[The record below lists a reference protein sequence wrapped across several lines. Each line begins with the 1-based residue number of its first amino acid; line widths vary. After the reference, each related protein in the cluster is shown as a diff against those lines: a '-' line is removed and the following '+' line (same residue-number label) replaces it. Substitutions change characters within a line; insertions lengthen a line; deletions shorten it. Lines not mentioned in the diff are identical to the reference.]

1 MNYQAKF
8 TFEYYLNNSI
18 SFALSLKLIP
28 IYKGWKWRREN
39 WVFFGGRLWCVESWE
54 TYQFLD
60 RKRNT
65 HVIRMNA
72 CWGLVGV
79 KHRHSLL
86 WFLCEWG
93 LALTI
98 FSINFETT
106 STAKQLSIRLIIIHC
121 AHKMNIS
128 IRTNSFYRPFHFR
141 DIIWKKKRSNLM
153 KIWLPLLDG
162 FWDTKCDKQVLP
174 IFDQSYQRNL
184 SIFHSTKSK

>member
-1 MNYQAKF
+1 
-8 TFEYYLNNSI
+8 
-18 SFALSLKLIP
+18 
-28 IYKGWKWRREN
+28 
-39 WVFFGGRLWCVESWE
+39 
-54 TYQFLD
+54 
-60 RKRNT
+60 
-65 HVIRMNA
+65 MNA

-141 DIIWKKKRSNLM
+141 DIIWKKNAQTLWKFDCHFWTAFEIQNVINKFCLYLISLISGIYQFFIRPKANRVVFHWTPLPTN
-153 KIWLPLLDG
+153 IWIFIAVNKG
-162 FWDTKCDKQVLP
+162 EKGSHFVFP
-174 IFDQSYQRNL
+174 IIWTGRY
-184 SIFHSTKSK
+184 